1 MACNFYIK
9 KNIKTG
15 LAPIF
20 VRVRSRILGTDIKLS
35 TKIEVDAR
43 RWNGAQSSANALA
56 NFRATPDGEE
66 IFSKLDAIEKAINFQ
81 LDQGVNLSMPVR
93 VLNRC
98 PFTQNSAR

>member
-15 LAPIF
+15 MAPVF

-43 RWNGAQSSANALA
+43 RWNGAQ
-56 NFRATPDGEE
+56 
-66 IFSKLDAIEKAINFQ
+66 
-81 LDQGVNLSMPVR
+81 LSR
-93 VLNRC
+93 YSGRGSTL
-98 PFTQNSAR
+98 